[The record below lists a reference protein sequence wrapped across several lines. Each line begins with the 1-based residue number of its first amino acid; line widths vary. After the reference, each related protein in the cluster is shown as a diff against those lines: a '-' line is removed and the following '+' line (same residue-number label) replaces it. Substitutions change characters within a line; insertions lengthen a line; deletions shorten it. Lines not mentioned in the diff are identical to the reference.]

1 MMLLKK
7 FLGMKVCNF
16 IKNRLQYRFHS
27 DGSKNLKKGSLMI
40 ELKWFLNNGTRKV
53 PQ

>member
-1 MMLLKK
+1 MLLKK
-7 FLGMKVCNF
+7 FLGMKVWNF

-27 DGSKNLKKGSLMI
+27 DGTKKFKKGSLMI
-40 ELKWFLNNGTRKV
+40 ELKRFLENGTRKV